1 MRELDEMLSYLIDN
15 VDGAQLALI
24 ADSDGLLIEQ
34 YPANGKDLSEVT
46 VQWTKV
52 MTVIEAASKTVNGGH
67 TKDLMISS
75 EKMLAYAR
83 TLNESL
89 FILVV
94 MNSSGNF
101 GLAKLYCKK
110 IEKQILEIF

>member
-1 MRELDEMLSYLIDN
+1 VRELDEMLSYLVDN
-15 VDGAQLALI
+15 VDGAQMALI

-34 YPANGKDLSEVT
+34 FPANGNDLSEVT

-52 MTVIEAASKTVNGGH
+52 MTIIESASKTVKGGRI
-67 TKDLMISS
+67 KDIMISG

-89 FILVV
+89 FILVI

-110 IEKQILEIF
+110 IEQQILEIF